1 MKEARRSLLPPA
13 VVVPDRRN
21 DWAREALHD
30 HGRLLMSCQD
40 GPGIV
45 ASVTAFLH
53 SRGANIVHA
62 DQNSTDPEGGSFFQR
77 IVFHLPGLLDQLS
90 QLRREFE
97 REVAGRFGMVFQLNP
112 GEVPK
117 RVALFVSKLDHC
129 LLDLLWRWRRGE
141 LPIEIVQVVSN
152 HPDLE
157 KDVAD
162 FDVPYAHIPVTKATK
177 AEAEQQHLEL
187 LEDRVDLVVLARYM
201 QVLSGDF
208 LERVGVPAIN
218 IHHSF
223 LPAFAGAGP
232 YDQAKRRG
240 VKLVGATAHYVTED
254 LDEGP
259 IIEQDVARISHRQS
273 VRELARRG
281 ADIERVVLARAVEAH
296 CEDRVLLND
305 TTTIVF

>member
-1 MKEARRSLLPPA
+1 MNEARRSLLPPA

-97 REVAGRFGMVFQLNP
+97 WEVAGRFGMVFQLNP

-162 FDVPYAHIPVTKATK
+162 FDVPYAHIPVTKDTK

>member
-1 MKEARRSLLPPA
+1 MNEARRSLLPPA

-97 REVAGRFGMVFQLNP
+97 WEVAGRFGMVFQLNP

-117 RVALFVSKLDHC
+117 RVALDRKS
-129 LLDLLWRWRRGE
+129 
-141 LPIEIVQVVSN
+141 VV
-152 HPDLE
+152 
-157 KDVAD
+157 
-162 FDVPYAHIPVTKATK
+162 
-177 AEAEQQHLEL
+177 
-187 LEDRVDLVVLARYM
+187 
-201 QVLSGDF
+201 
-208 LERVGVPAIN
+208 
-218 IHHSF
+218 
-223 LPAFAGAGP
+223 
-232 YDQAKRRG
+232 
-240 VKLVGATAHYVTED
+240 
-254 LDEGP
+254 
-259 IIEQDVARISHRQS
+259 
-273 VRELARRG
+273 
-281 ADIERVVLARAVEAH
+281 
-296 CEDRVLLND
+296 
-305 TTTIVF
+305 